1 MRPMQQRIMIKNLWD
16 IPRFFRKETDM
27 QHEQLKSLVAENCSQ
42 FTGDT
47 TPGASFINC
56 EKCAHWDGY
65 CSINMFNL
73 VESSL
78 GLDRPEV
85 NRFLNRR

>member
-1 MRPMQQRIMIKNLWD
+1 
-16 IPRFFRKETDM
+16 M
-27 QHEQLKSLVAENCSQ
+27 QHQELKSLVAEHCSQ

-47 TPGASFINC
+47 SAGNAYVNC

-78 GLDRPEV
+78 GLDRPQRAEFY
-85 NRFLNRR
+85 NRK